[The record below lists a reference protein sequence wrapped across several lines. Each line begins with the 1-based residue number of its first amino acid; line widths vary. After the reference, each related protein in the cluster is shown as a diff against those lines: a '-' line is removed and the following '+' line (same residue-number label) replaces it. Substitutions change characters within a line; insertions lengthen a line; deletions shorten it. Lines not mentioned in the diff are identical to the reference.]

1 MGHEAGDTA
10 PESLQPGAHP
20 LALAVAKGPF
30 RHGRVPLMPTF
41 DIVSQVDRQEVTNAV
56 DQTARELANRYD
68 FRGTNS
74 TVRFADDEI
83 VVESSTDHRLEAA
96 IDVLKEKLVRRKVSL
111 KAISGGTPKEIGGG
125 RYQAAFALNQ
135 GIAQDA
141 ARELSKSVRD
151 SKLKVQVQIQGNQ
164 LRVQGKKRDD
174 LQQVIALLKE
184 LDYRIPLQYVNF
196 RD

>member
-1 MGHEAGDTA
+1 
-10 PESLQPGAHP
+10 
-20 LALAVAKGPF
+20 
-30 RHGRVPLMPTF
+30 MPTF
-41 DIVSQVDRQEVTNAV
+41 DIVSEVDPQEVTNAV
-56 DQTARELANRYD
+56 DQAVRELVNRYD

-83 VVESSTDHRLEAA
+83 VVESSTDNRLEAA

-111 KAISGGTPKEIGGG
+111 KSLSGGDPKEIGGG
-125 RYQAAFALNQ
+125 RFQATFALNQ

-141 ARELSKSVRD
+141 AKELSKTVRD

-184 LDYRIPLQYVNF
+184 LDYRLPLQYVNF